1 MSNIKMMT
9 MIAMITPEEVHI
21 DTLKE
26 ALEEHTINPSKDTQN
41 KLAFACHMF
50 VIKHATRNQS
60 VEEIMNEMDQQES
73 RSKLFTKMNPN

>member
-9 MIAMITPEEVHI
+9 MIAMITPEELHI

-26 ALEEHTINPSKDTQN
+26 ALEDHMINPSNDTRS

-50 VIKHATRNQS
+50 VIKHATDNKS